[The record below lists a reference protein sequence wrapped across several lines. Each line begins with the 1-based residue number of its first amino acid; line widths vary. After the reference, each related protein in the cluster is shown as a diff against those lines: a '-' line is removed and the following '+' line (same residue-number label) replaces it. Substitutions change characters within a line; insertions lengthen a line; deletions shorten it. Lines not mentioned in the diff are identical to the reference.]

1 MYDHA
6 SPFAH
11 ALPPGAEPK
20 AAFALKR
27 LRRAVIECELRPDA
41 ECSEPELAT
50 RFGLGRA
57 AVRTALTTL
66 AAEGLVAVEPR
77 RGWRVAPVT
86 GVLIGDVIRARKAVE
101 PGLAEIRLPPDA
113 AARLTALTRMGTAL
127 QGREDHQAL
136 VTLRSADR
144 QILDQL
150 AARSGGLVGRWLDQA
165 WNQADRIAAFFDL
178 AGRHHRPV
186 GREPLIAAL
195 AAGDAA
201 AARHEISA
209 ALAAFQDFATDALF
223 ALSSPLDPAGTDGG
237 RRRRRQTGP
246 AMARTARPHR
256 PSQQGDI
263 T

>member
-1 MYDHA
+1 MYDHS
-6 SPFAH
+6 SPFAQ
-11 ALPPGAEPK
+11 ARAPGAEPK

-27 LRRAVIECELRPDA
+27 LRRAVIECELRPGTD
-41 ECSEPELAT
+41 CSEPDLAQ

-57 AVRTALTTL
+57 AVRTSLVTL

-86 GVLIGDVIRARKAVE
+86 GALIGDVIRARTAIE
-101 PGLAEIRLPPDA
+101 PGLAEIRLPHDTA
-113 AARLTALTRMGTAL
+113 AGLTALTRMGAAL
-127 QGREDHQAL
+127 HGRDDRQAL
-136 VTLRSADR
+136 VTLRAADR

-150 AARSGGLVGRWLDQA
+150 AARAGGLVGRWLDEA

-178 AGRHHRPV
+178 AGRHHQPV

-201 AARHEISA
+201 AARSEIAA
-209 ALAAFQDFATDALF
+209 ALTAFQDFATAAL
-223 ALSSPLDPAGTDGG
+223 LSLPSSLDVAGVEDG
-237 RRRRRQTGP
+237 RRRRQTGP
-246 AMARTARPHR
+246 ATARGTR
-256 PSQQGDI
+256 PDRSQRQGDI

>member
-1 MYDHA
+1 MYDPS
-6 SPFAH
+6 SPFAQ
-11 ALPPGAEPK
+11 ARAPGAEPK

-41 ECSEPELAT
+41 ECSEPELAL

-86 GVLIGDVIRARKAVE
+86 GALIGDVIRARKVAE
-101 PGLAEIRLPPDA
+101 PGLIEIRLPPDA
-113 AARLTALTRMGTAL
+113 AARLAALTRMGTAL

-150 AARSGGLVGRWLDQA
+150 AARAGGLVGNWLDQA

-178 AGRHHRPV
+178 AGRHHRPI

-195 AAGDAA
+195 AAGDAEAARREIA
-201 AARHEISA
+201 AAIS
-209 ALAAFQDFATDALF
+209 AFQDFATDALF
-223 ALSSPLDPAGTDGG
+223 SLPSSLDVAGTG
-237 RRRRRQTGP
+237 RGRRRRQTGP
-246 AMARTARPHR
+246 AAAHETRPHR